1 MNQTLWDTD
10 SSLFFFSIAFNII
23 SADMFW
29 EVQQTS
35 TEQPLLALNLRNGM
49 AGSATNSSDKIVV
62 VIAGSYDDIIANQ
75 GYRAEIDSFRSQG
88 AYILHFPGEDVN
100 ASIFQGLQEV
110 KNIITPKHLRFVV
123 SDSQQ
128 SVMVVVYPK

>member
-1 MNQTLWDTD
+1 MATNAVDTD
-10 SSLFFFSIAFNII
+10 SSLFLFAIAFIVILAN
-23 SADMFW
+23 MFW

-35 TEQPLLALNLRNGM
+35 TEQPLIALNLRNDRG
-49 AGSATNSSDKIVV
+49 GSPTNSADKIVV
-62 VIAGSYDDIIANQ
+62 VIAGSYDDIITNQ

-100 ASIFQGLQEV
+100 ANIFQGLQEV